1 MKCFTFVLLL
11 TSFFPLLMLIT
22 KRISTVAINEIAV
35 LGFIL
40 KKSAPIIPKNTT
52 TIGLLVFHRP
62 SSYIVPNRKIY
73 KEQIQN
79 AQLSEY
85 GIAIYGV
92 IPNNAIPTKNVK
104 KAYFRL
110 ICFLTVK

>member
-62 SSYIVPNRKIY
+62 LSYIVLNRKIY

-79 AQLSEY
+79 AFFTFLV
-85 GIAIYGV
+85 GIALFGITPY
-92 IPNNAIPTKNVK
+92 IAIPYSDNW
-104 KAYFRL
+104 AF
-110 ICFLTVK
+110 